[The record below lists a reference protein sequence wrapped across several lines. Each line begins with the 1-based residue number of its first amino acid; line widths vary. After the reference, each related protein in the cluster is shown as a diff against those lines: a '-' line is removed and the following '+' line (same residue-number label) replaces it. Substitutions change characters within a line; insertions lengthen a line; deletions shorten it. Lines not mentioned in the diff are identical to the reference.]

1 MGIPRRCTH
10 TQTPSH
16 HNSCVPVRVD
26 GIMDYLKRFKMTSIK
41 EDEKKE
47 IPEIIHDPQTN
58 CTYQRLRFFGKG
70 GFAKCYEIQDIATN
84 QIWAGKIVSKKL
96 MVKSS
101 QKEKMAQ
108 EISIHRSLQHKHVV
122 GFHSF
127 FEDSMNIYI
136 ILELCKRRSM
146 MELHKRRKAITEP
159 EARFYMHQILLGVQ
173 YLHSKRII
181 HRDLKLGNLFL
192 DDDLHVKIGDFGL
205 AARIEYEGERKQTLC
220 GTPNYIAPEIL
231 TKKGHSF
238 EVDIWSLG
246 CIMYTLLVGKPPF
259 ETSTL
264 KDTYKRIKQCEYS
277 EGVQLAMTVCCTGPW
292 HSLGS
297 RYARALVDDNT
308 VNQRYRIPSSL
319 RKPAASM
326 IVLQLQS
333 NPARRP
339 SVDKLL
345 QNEFFTS
352 GMLPAALP
360 LSCLTT
366 APRTDQLEG
375 VSLHR
380 RPLNEVNSNDHVA
393 MAVDSPVKRNLMPA
407 EPRAVEPTSHRQ
419 NLIALRDQLAA
430 LLVNKL
436 KCRPECLTDEL
447 SDPAA
452 QPLVWVGKWVDYSD
466 KYGFGYQLCDES
478 VGVMFN
484 DTTKLIMLANGLNV
498 HYINRQG
505 QEQYMTMREYPQ
517 DLDKKMKLLTYFRR
531 YMTEHLMKA
540 GASVQ
545 VRESDGISRLPHL
558 HQWFRTTLAVI
569 MYLTNGT
576 LQINFQDHTKII
588 LCPLMQAVTYIDV
601 EKNFR
606 TFRFS
611 TIEEHGCDKKLY
623 TNLTYALDKLNSV
636 LANKLC

>member
-1 MGIPRRCTH
+1 
-10 TQTPSH
+10 
-16 HNSCVPVRVD
+16 
-26 GIMDYLKRFKMTSIK
+26 MTSIK

-58 CTYQRLRFFGKG
+58 STYQRLRFFGKG

-108 EISIHRSLQHKHVV
+108 EISIHRSLLHKHVV

-127 FEDSMNIYI
+127 FEDSLNIYI

-159 EARFYMHQILLGVQ
+159 ETRFYMHQILLGVQ
-173 YLHSKRII
+173 YLHSRRII

-205 AARIEYEGERKQTLC
+205 AARIEYDGERKQTLC

-264 KDTYKRIKQCEYS
+264 KDTYKRIKQCEY
-277 EGVQLAMTVCCTGPW
+277 
-292 HSLGS
+292 
-297 RYARALVDDNT
+297 
-308 VNQRYRIPSSL
+308 RIPSSL

-339 SVDKLL
+339 SVDKLI
-345 QNEFFTS
+345 QHEFFSS
-352 GMLPAALP
+352 GIMPGALP

-375 VSLHR
+375 VSLQR
-380 RPLNEVNSNDHVA
+380 RPLNELNGDQV
-393 MAVDSPVKRNLMPA
+393 MAVDSPVKREGA
-407 EPRAVEPTSHRQ
+407 EPRAVEPSSHRQ
-419 NLIALRDQLAA
+419 NLIALRDQLAK
-430 LLVNKL
+430 LLGNKL
-436 KCRPECLTDEL
+436 MCRPECLTDDM

-484 DTTKLIMLANGLNV
+484 DTTKLIMLANGVNV

-505 QEQYMTMREYPQ
+505 QEQYMTMREYPPE
-517 DLDKKMKLLTYFRR
+517 LDKKMKLLTYFRR

-540 GASVQ
+540 GASVP
-545 VRESDGISRLPHL
+545 VRESDGLSRLPHL

-611 TIEEHGCDKKLY
+611 TIEEQGCDKKLY
-623 TNLTYALDKLNSV
+623 TNLTYALEKLNSV
-636 LANKLC
+636 LTNKLC

>member
-1 MGIPRRCTH
+1 MA
-10 TQTPSH
+10 
-16 HNSCVPVRVD
+16 
-26 GIMDYLKRFKMTSIK
+26 SIK
-41 EDEKKE
+41 EDDKKE

-58 CTYQRLRFFGKG
+58 STYQRLRFFGKG

-84 QIWAGKIVSKKL
+84 QVWAGKVVPKKL
-96 MVKSS
+96 LVKSN
-101 QKEKMAQ
+101 QKEKTFQ

-127 FEDSMNIYI
+127 FEDSLNIYI

-159 EARFYMHQILLGVQ
+159 ETRFYMHQILLGVQ
-173 YLHSKRII
+173 YLHHKRII

-205 AARIEYEGERKQTLC
+205 AARIEYEGERKQTVC

-264 KDTYKRIKQCEYS
+264 QDTYKRIKKCE
-277 EGVQLAMTVCCTGPW
+277 
-292 HSLGS
+292 
-297 RYARALVDDNT
+297 
-308 VNQRYRIPSSL
+308 YRIPSAL

-333 NPARRP
+333 NPSLRP

-345 QNEFFTS
+345 QHEFFS
-352 GMLPAALP
+352 AGIMPAALP

-366 APRTDQLEG
+366 APRTDQLVEG
-375 VSLHR
+375 APLHR
-380 RPLNEVNSNDHVA
+380 RPLNEVNSNDQA
-393 MAVDSPVKRNLMPA
+393 MAVDSPVKRAPGA
-407 EPRAVEPTSHRQ
+407 EPRTVELTSHRQ
-419 NLIALRDQLAA
+419 NLVALRDQLAA
-430 LLVNKL
+430 LLTSKL
-436 KCRPECLTDEL
+436 KCRPEYLTDEL

-484 DTTKLIMLANGLNV
+484 DTTKLIMLANGVNV

-517 DLDKKMKLLTYFRR
+517 ELDKKMKLLTYFRR

-540 GASVQ
+540 GASVP
-545 VRESDGISRLPHL
+545 VRESDGLSRLPHL

-606 TFRFS
+606 TFRFT

-623 TNLTYALDKLNSV
+623 TNLKYALEKINSV

>member
-1 MGIPRRCTH
+1 
-10 TQTPSH
+10 
-16 HNSCVPVRVD
+16 
-26 GIMDYLKRFKMTSIK
+26 MTSIK

-70 GFAKCYEIQDIATN
+70 GFAKCYEIQDIASN
-84 QIWAGKIVSKKL
+84 QVYAGKIVSKKL

-108 EISIHRSLQHKHVV
+108 EISIHRSLLHKHVV

-127 FEDSMNIYI
+127 FEDSLNIYI

-146 MELHKRRKAITEP
+146 MELHKRRKAISEP
-159 EARFYMHQILLGVQ
+159 ETRFYMHQILLGVQ

-264 KDTYKRIKQCEYS
+264 RDTYKRIKQCEYS
-277 EGVQLAMTVCCTGPW
+277 EGVSLALRACFAGPW
-292 HSLGS
+292 HSIRS
-297 RYARALVDDNT
+297 RYAQAVITDNT
-308 VNQRYRIPSSL
+308 LNQRYRIPSSL

-333 NPARRP
+333 NPCMRP

-345 QNEFFTS
+345 QHEFFSS
-352 GMLPAALP
+352 GIMPAALP

-375 VSLHR
+375 IALHR
-380 RPLNEVNSNDHVA
+380 RPLNEVNANDNI
-393 MAVDSPVKRNLMPA
+393 MAVDSPVKRAPPA

-430 LLVNKL
+430 LLTNKL
-436 KCRPECLTDEL
+436 KCRRECLNDDM

-484 DTTKLIMLANGLNV
+484 DTTKLIMLANGVNV

-517 DLDKKMKLLTYFRR
+517 ELDKKMKLLTYFRR

-540 GASVQ
+540 GASVP
-545 VRESDGISRLPHL
+545 VRESDGLSRLPHL

-623 TNLTYALDKLNSV
+623 TNLTYALEKLNSV

>member
-1 MGIPRRCTH
+1 
-10 TQTPSH
+10 
-16 HNSCVPVRVD
+16 
-26 GIMDYLKRFKMTSIK
+26 MTSIK

-47 IPEIIHDPQTN
+47 IPEIIHDPQTS

-84 QIWAGKIVSKKL
+84 QIYAGKIVSKKL

-127 FEDSMNIYI
+127 FEDSLNIYI

-159 EARFYMHQILLGVQ
+159 ETRFYMHQILLGVQ

-277 EGVQLAMTVCCTGPW
+277 EGVYLAMLLLCAGSW
-292 HSLGS
+292 KSMGS
-297 RYARALVDDNT
+297 RYARAVVNYNT
-308 VNQRYRIPSSL
+308 IKHHYRIPSSL

-345 QNEFFTS
+345 QHEFFSS
-352 GMLPAALP
+352 GILPAALP

-366 APRTDQLEG
+366 APRTDQLESM
-375 VSLHR
+375 SLNR
-380 RPLNEVNSNDHVA
+380 RPLNEVHSNEQTA
-393 MAVDSPVKRNLMPA
+393 MGVDSPVKRDLLNV
-407 EPRAVEPTSHRQ
+407 EPRAVEPSSHRQ

-430 LLVNKL
+430 LLVSKL

-517 DLDKKMKLLTYFRR
+517 ELDKKMKLLTYFRR

-540 GASVQ
+540 GASVP
-545 VRESDGISRLPHL
+545 VRESDGLSRLPHL

-588 LCPLMQAVTYIDV
+588 LCPLMQAVTYIDM

-623 TNLTYALDKLNSV
+623 TNLTYALEKLNSV

>member
-1 MGIPRRCTH
+1 
-10 TQTPSH
+10 
-16 HNSCVPVRVD
+16 
-26 GIMDYLKRFKMTSIK
+26 MTSIK

-58 CTYQRLRFFGKG
+58 STYQRLRFFGKG

-84 QIWAGKIVSKKL
+84 Q
-96 MVKSS
+96 
-101 QKEKMAQ
+101 
-108 EISIHRSLQHKHVV
+108 
-122 GFHSF
+122 
-127 FEDSMNIYI
+127 
-136 ILELCKRRSM
+136 SM
-146 MELHKRRKAITEP
+146 MELHKRRKAISEP
-159 EARFYMHQILLGVQ
+159 ETRFYMHQILLGVQ

-205 AARIEYEGERKQTLC
+205 AARIEFEGERKQTLC

-277 EGVQLAMTVCCTGPW
+277 EGIYLALHACYAGPW
-292 HSLGS
+292 HSFRT
-297 RYARALVDDNT
+297 RYAEAIVNNNT
-308 VNQRYRIPSSL
+308 LKEHYRIPSSL

-345 QNEFFTS
+345 QHEFFTS
-352 GMLPAALP
+352 GIMPAALP

-375 VSLHR
+375 VSVHR
-380 RPLNEVNSNDHVA
+380 RPLNEVNGNDHMV
-393 MAVDSPVKRNLMPA
+393 MVVDSPLKRNANAA

-419 NLIALRDQLAA
+419 NLILLRDQLAS
-430 LLVNKL
+430 LLHSKL

-517 DLDKKMKLLTYFRR
+517 ELDKKMKLLTYFRR

-540 GASVQ
+540 GASVP
-545 VRESDGISRLPHL
+545 VRESDGLSRLPHL

-588 LCPLMQAVTYIDV
+588 LCPLMQAVTYIDI

-623 TNLTYALDKLNSV
+623 ANLTYALEKLNSV

>member
-1 MGIPRRCTH
+1 
-10 TQTPSH
+10 
-16 HNSCVPVRVD
+16 
-26 GIMDYLKRFKMTSIK
+26 MTSIK

-47 IPEIIHDPQTN
+47 IPEFIRDPQTN
-58 CTYQRLRFFGKG
+58 STYQRLRFFGKG
-70 GFAKCYEIQDIATN
+70 GFAKCYEIQDMSN
-84 QIWAGKIVSKKL
+84 DQVYAGKIVSKKL

-127 FEDSMNIYI
+127 FEDSLNIYI

-159 EARFYMHQILLGVQ
+159 ETRFYMHQILLGVQ

-264 KDTYKRIKQCEYS
+264 KDTYKRIKQCEY
-277 EGVQLAMTVCCTGPW
+277 
-292 HSLGS
+292 
-297 RYARALVDDNT
+297 
-308 VNQRYRIPSSL
+308 RIPSSL

-345 QNEFFTS
+345 QHEFFSS
-352 GMLPAALP
+352 GIMPAALP

-380 RPLNEVNSNDHVA
+380 RPLNEVNTNDHMA
-393 MAVDSPVKRNLMPA
+393 MAVDSPMKRELNA
-407 EPRAVEPTSHRQ
+407 EPRAVEPNSHRQ
-419 NLIALRDQLAA
+419 NLIALRDQLAR
-430 LLVNKL
+430 LLSNKL
-436 KCRPECLTDEL
+436 MCRPECLTDEL

-505 QEQYMTMREYPQ
+505 QEQYMTMREYPPE
-517 DLDKKMKLLTYFRR
+517 LDKKMKLLTYFRR

-540 GASVQ
+540 GASVP
-545 VRESDGISRLPHL
+545 VRESDGLSRLPHL

-601 EKNFR
+601 DKNFR
-606 TFRFS
+606 TFRFT
-611 TIEEHGCDKKLY
+611 TIEEKGCDKKLY
-623 TNLTYALDKLNSV
+623 TNLTYALEKINSV

>member
-1 MGIPRRCTH
+1 M
-10 TQTPSH
+10 S
-16 HNSCVPVRVD
+16 
-26 GIMDYLKRFKMTSIK
+26 SIK

-58 CTYQRLRFFGKG
+58 CSYQRLRFFGKG
-70 GFAKCYEIQDIATN
+70 GFAKCYEIQDLAN
-84 QIWAGKIVSKKL
+84 HQVYAGKIVSKKL
-96 MVKSS
+96 MVKTS

-127 FEDSMNIYI
+127 FEDSLNIYI

-159 EARFYMHQILLGVQ
+159 ETRFYMHQILLGVQ

-264 KDTYKRIKQCEYS
+264 KDTYKRIKQCEY
-277 EGVQLAMTVCCTGPW
+277 
-292 HSLGS
+292 
-297 RYARALVDDNT
+297 
-308 VNQRYRIPSSL
+308 RIPSSL

-345 QNEFFTS
+345 QHEFFSS
-352 GMLPAALP
+352 GILPAALP
-360 LSCLTT
+360 VSCLTT

-375 VSLHR
+375 VALHR
-380 RPLNEVNSNDHVA
+380 RPLNEVNTNDHA
-393 MAVDSPVKRNLMPA
+393 MAVDSPVKREPGA

-419 NLIALRDQLAA
+419 NLVALRDQLAA
-430 LLVNKL
+430 LLVGKL

-517 DLDKKMKLLTYFRR
+517 ELDKKMKLLTYFRR

-540 GASVQ
+540 GASMP
-545 VRESDGISRLPHL
+545 VRESDGLSRLPHL

-623 TNLTYALDKLNSV
+623 TNLTYALEKLNSV

>member
-1 MGIPRRCTH
+1 
-10 TQTPSH
+10 
-16 HNSCVPVRVD
+16 
-26 GIMDYLKRFKMTSIK
+26 MTSIK
-41 EDEKKE
+41 EEEKKE
-47 IPEIIHDPQTN
+47 IPEFIHDPQTN
-58 CTYQRLRFFGKG
+58 STYQRLRFFGKG
-70 GFAKCYEIQDIATN
+70 GFAKCYEIQDTSTN
-84 QIWAGKIVSKKL
+84 QIYAGKIVSKKL
-96 MVKSS
+96 MVKTS

-127 FEDSMNIYI
+127 FEDSLNIYI

-159 EARFYMHQILLGVQ
+159 ETRFYMYQILLGVQ

-277 EGVQLAMTVCCTGPW
+277 DGVYLAMSVCLAGPLR
-292 HSLGS
+292 SLGA
-297 RYARALVDDNT
+297 RYARAMIHDNT
-308 VNQRYRIPSSL
+308 LKLHYRIPSSL
-319 RKPAASM
+319 RKPAAAM

-333 NPARRP
+333 NPQRRP

-345 QNEFFTS
+345 QHEFFSS
-352 GMLPAALP
+352 GILPAALP

-375 VSLHR
+375 VSVHR
-380 RPLNEVNSNDHVA
+380 RPLNEVNSNDVA
-393 MAVDSPVKRNLMPA
+393 MAVDSPVKREGMPS

-419 NLIALRDQLAA
+419 NLIALRDQLAT
-430 LLVNKL
+430 LLVSKL

-447 SDPAA
+447 SDPGS

-505 QEQYMTMREYPQ
+505 QEQYMTMGKYPQ
-517 DLDKKMKLLTYFRR
+517 ELDKKMKLLTYFRR

-545 VRESDGISRLPHL
+545 VRESDGLSRLPHL

-611 TIEEHGCDKKLY
+611 TIEQHGCDKKLY

>member
-1 MGIPRRCTH
+1 
-10 TQTPSH
+10 
-16 HNSCVPVRVD
+16 
-26 GIMDYLKRFKMTSIK
+26 MTSIK
-41 EDEKKE
+41 EEEKKE
-47 IPEIIHDPQTN
+47 IPEFIHDPQTN
-58 CTYQRLRFFGKG
+58 STYQRLRFFGKG
-70 GFAKCYEIQDIATN
+70 GFAKCYEIQDTSTN
-84 QIWAGKIVSKKL
+84 QIYAGKIVSKKL
-96 MVKSS
+96 MVKTS

-127 FEDSMNIYI
+127 FEDSLNIYI

-159 EARFYMHQILLGVQ
+159 ETRFYMYQILLGVQ

-277 EGVQLAMTVCCTGPW
+277 DGVYLAMSVCLTGPLR
-292 HSLGS
+292 SLGA
-297 RYARALVDDNT
+297 RYARAMVHDNT
-308 VNQRYRIPSSL
+308 LKLHYRIPSSL
-319 RKPAASM
+319 RKPAAAM

-333 NPARRP
+333 NPQRRP

-345 QNEFFTS
+345 QHEFFSS
-352 GMLPAALP
+352 GILPAALP

-375 VSLHR
+375 VSVHR
-380 RPLNEVNSNDHVA
+380 RPLNEVNSNDVA
-393 MAVDSPVKRNLMPA
+393 MAVDSPVKREGMPS

-419 NLIALRDQLAA
+419 NLIALRDQLAT
-430 LLVNKL
+430 LLVSKL

-447 SDPAA
+447 SDPGS

-505 QEQYMTMREYPQ
+505 QEQYMTMGKYPQ
-517 DLDKKMKLLTYFRR
+517 ELDKKMKLLTYFRR

-545 VRESDGISRLPHL
+545 VRESDGLSRLPHL

-611 TIEEHGCDKKLY
+611 TIEQHGCDKKLY

>member
-1 MGIPRRCTH
+1 
-10 TQTPSH
+10 
-16 HNSCVPVRVD
+16 
-26 GIMDYLKRFKMTSIK
+26 MTSMK
-41 EDEKKE
+41 EDDKKE
-47 IPEIIHDPQTN
+47 IPEIIRDPQTG

-70 GFAKCYEIQDIATN
+70 GFAKCYEMQDLATE
-84 QIWAGKIVSKKL
+84 QVWAGKVVSKKL
-96 MVKSS
+96 LVKKT
-101 QKEKMAQ
+101 QKEKTAQ
-108 EISIHRSLQHKHVV
+108 EISIHRSLLHKHVV
-122 GFHSF
+122 GFHNF
-127 FEDSMNIYI
+127 FEDSQNIYI
-136 ILELCKRRSM
+136 LLELCKKRSM
-146 MELHKRRKAITEP
+146 MELHKRRKALTEP
-159 EARFYMHQILLGVQ
+159 ETRFYMHQILLGVQ
-173 YLHSKRII
+173 YLHHKRII

-205 AARIEYEGERKQTLC
+205 AAKIEYEGERKQTVC

-238 EVDIWSLG
+238 EVDIWSIG

-264 KDTYKRIKQCEYS
+264 QDTYKRIKKCEYN
-277 EGVQLAMTVCCTGPW
+277 EGISMAIEVCCGPW
-292 HSLGS
+292 KTLGA
-297 RYARALVDDNT
+297 RYAQAVINNNT
-308 VNQRYRIPSSL
+308 LRQEYRIPSAL

-326 IVLQLQS
+326 IVLQLQA
-333 NPARRP
+333 NPTLRP

-345 QNEFFTS
+345 QHEFFSS
-352 GMLPAALP
+352 GIMPAALP
-360 LSCLTT
+360 VSCLTT
-366 APRTDQLEG
+366 APRLDQLIEG
-375 VSLHR
+375 EPIHR
-380 RPLNEVNSNDHVA
+380 RPLNEVNSNDM
-393 MAVDSPVKRNLMPA
+393 MAVDSPVKPQPPEEL
-407 EPRAVEPTSHRQ
+407 RAVESTGHRQ
-419 NLIALRDQLAA
+419 NLMALRDQIAS
-430 LLVNKL
+430 LLTGKL

-484 DTTKLIMLANGLNV
+484 DTTKLIMLANGVTV
-498 HYINRQG
+498 HYIDRQG
-505 QEQYMTMREYPQ
+505 KEQYMTMHKYPSE
-517 DLDKKMKLLTYFRR
+517 LEKKMKLLTYFRR

-540 GASVQ
+540 GASVS
-545 VRESDGISRLPHL
+545 VRESDGLSRLPHL

-606 TFRFS
+606 TFRFA

-623 TNLTYALDKLNSV
+623 TNLKYALEKMNSI
-636 LANKLC
+636 LTNKLC

>member
-1 MGIPRRCTH
+1 
-10 TQTPSH
+10 
-16 HNSCVPVRVD
+16 
-26 GIMDYLKRFKMTSIK
+26 MTSIK

-70 GFAKCYEIQDIATN
+70 GFAKCYEIQDISTN

-127 FEDSMNIYI
+127 FEDSLNIYI

-159 EARFYMHQILLGVQ
+159 ETRFYMHQILLGVQ

-264 KDTYKRIKQCEYS
+264 KDTYKRIKQCEY
-277 EGVQLAMTVCCTGPW
+277 
-292 HSLGS
+292 
-297 RYARALVDDNT
+297 
-308 VNQRYRIPSSL
+308 RIPSSL

-345 QNEFFTS
+345 QHEFFSS
-352 GMLPAALP
+352 GIMPAALP

-375 VSLHR
+375 IALHR
-380 RPLNEVNSNDHVA
+380 RPLNEVNTNDHVA
-393 MAVDSPVKRNLMPA
+393 MAVDSPVKREAIPA

-419 NLIALRDQLAA
+419 NLIALRDQLAS
-430 LLVNKL
+430 LLVSKL

-505 QEQYMTMREYPQ
+505 QEQYMTMREYPTE
-517 DLDKKMKLLTYFRR
+517 LDKKMKLLTYFRR

-540 GASVQ
+540 GASVP
-545 VRESDGISRLPHL
+545 VRESDGLSRLPHL

-623 TNLTYALDKLNSV
+623 TNLTYALEKLNSV

>member
-1 MGIPRRCTH
+1 
-10 TQTPSH
+10 
-16 HNSCVPVRVD
+16 
-26 GIMDYLKRFKMTSIK
+26 MTSIK

-47 IPEIIHDPQTN
+47 IPEIIHDPQTH
-58 CTYQRLRFFGKG
+58 CSYQRLRFFGKG

-84 QIWAGKIVSKKL
+84 QVYAGKIVSKKL

-101 QKEKMAQ
+101 QRDKMSQ
-108 EISIHRSLQHKHVV
+108 EIDIHRSLKHKHVV
-122 GFHSF
+122 GFHNF
-127 FEDSMNIYI
+127 FEDSLNIYI
-136 ILELCKRRSM
+136 VLELCKRRSM

-159 EARFYMHQILLGVQ
+159 ETRFYMHQILLGVQ
-173 YLHSKRII
+173 YLHSQRII

-205 AARIEYEGERKQTLC
+205 AAKIEYEGERKRTLC

-231 TKKGHSF
+231 TKTGHSF

-264 KDTYKRIKQCEYS
+264 RDTYKRIKLCE
-277 EGVQLAMTVCCTGPW
+277 
-292 HSLGS
+292 
-297 RYARALVDDNT
+297 
-308 VNQRYRIPSSL
+308 YRIPSSL

-333 NPARRP
+333 VPAKRP
-339 SVDKLL
+339 PVDKLL
-345 QNEFFTS
+345 QHEFFTS
-352 GMLPAALP
+352 GIMPAALP

-375 VSLHR
+375 LALLR
-380 RPLNEVNSNDHVA
+380 RPLNEVKNNENI
-393 MAVDSPVKRNLMPA
+393 MAVDSPMKRGPGMPL
-407 EPRAVEPTSHRQ
+407 EHHAVEPLSHKQ
-419 NLIALRDQLAA
+419 NLVALRDQLAA
-430 LLVNKL
+430 LLNAKTVGQL
-436 KCRPECLTDEL
+436 KCRRECLTDDM
-447 SDPAA
+447 SDPVA

-484 DTTKLIMLANGLNV
+484 DTTKLIMLANGVNV

-505 QEQYMTMREYPQ
+505 QEQYLTMQEYPH

-540 GASVQ
+540 GASVP
-545 VRESDGISRLPHL
+545 VRETDGLSRLPHL

-576 LQINFQDHTKII
+576 LQINYQDHTKII
-588 LCPLMQAVTYIDV
+588 LCPLMQAVTYIDID
-601 EKNFR
+601 KNFR

-611 TIEEHGCDKKLY
+611 TLEEHGCDKKLY
-623 TNLTYALDKLNSV
+623 ANLTYALEKLNSI
-636 LANKLC
+636 LENKLNV

>member
-1 MGIPRRCTH
+1 
-10 TQTPSH
+10 
-16 HNSCVPVRVD
+16 
-26 GIMDYLKRFKMTSIK
+26 MTTIK
-41 EDEKKE
+41 EDEKNQ

-58 CTYQRLRFFGKG
+58 STYQRLRFFGKG
-70 GFAKCYEIQDIATN
+70 GFARCYEMQDIKTN
-84 QIWAGKIVSKKL
+84 QVWAGKIVSKKL

-136 ILELCKRRSM
+136 ILELCKKRSM
-146 MELHKRRKAITEP
+146 MELHKRRKAISEP
-159 EARFYMHQILLGVQ
+159 ETRFYMHQILLGVQ

-264 KDTYKRIKQCEYS
+264 KDTYKRIKQCEY
-277 EGVQLAMTVCCTGPW
+277 
-292 HSLGS
+292 
-297 RYARALVDDNT
+297 
-308 VNQRYRIPSSL
+308 RIPSSL
-319 RKPAASM
+319 RKPAAAM
-326 IVLQLQS
+326 IVLQLQA

-345 QNEFFTS
+345 QHDFFTS
-352 GMLPAALP
+352 GILPAALP

-375 VSLHR
+375 VAMQR
-380 RPLNEVNSNDHVA
+380 RPLNEVNDNVMS
-393 MAVDSPVKRNLMPA
+393 VDSPMKHDVDM
-407 EPRAVEPTSHRQ
+407 EPRGVEPASHRA
-419 NLIALRDQLAA
+419 NLIALRDQLSA
-430 LLVNKL
+430 LLNGRGKQL

-484 DTTKLIMLANGLNV
+484 DTTKLIMLANGVNV
-498 HYINRQG
+498 HYINRSG
-505 QEQYMTMREYPQ
+505 QEQYMTMRDYPPE
-517 DLDKKMKLLTYFRR
+517 LDKKMKLLTYFRK

-540 GASVQ
+540 GASVS
-545 VRESDGISRLPHL
+545 VKESDGLSRLPHL

-576 LQINFQDHTKII
+576 LQINFQDHTKIM
-588 LCPLMQAVTYIDV
+588 LCPLMQAVTYIDID
-601 EKNFR
+601 KNFR
-606 TFRFS
+606 TFRFN

-623 TNLTYALDKLNSV
+623 TNLQYALDKLTSV
-636 LANKLC
+636 LTNKLC

>member
-1 MGIPRRCTH
+1 
-10 TQTPSH
+10 
-16 HNSCVPVRVD
+16 
-26 GIMDYLKRFKMTSIK
+26 MTSIK

-47 IPEIIHDPQTN
+47 IPQFIHDPQTN
-58 CTYQRLRFFGKG
+58 STYQRLRFFGKG
-70 GFAKCYEIQDIATN
+70 GFAKCYEIQDLATN
-84 QIWAGKIVSKKL
+84 QIYAGKIVSKTL

-108 EISIHRSLQHKHVV
+108 EISIHRSLQHAHVV
-122 GFHSF
+122 GFHGF
-127 FEDSMNIYI
+127 FEDSLNIYI

-159 EARFYMHQILLGVQ
+159 ETRFYMHQILLGVQ
-173 YLHSKRII
+173 YLHRKRII

-205 AARIEYEGERKQTLC
+205 ATKLEVEGEKKKTLC

-238 EVDIWSLG
+238 EVDVWSLG
-246 CIMYTLLVGKPPF
+246 CIMYTLLIGKPPF

-264 KDTYKRIKQCEYS
+264 RDTYKRIKQCE
-277 EGVQLAMTVCCTGPW
+277 
-292 HSLGS
+292 
-297 RYARALVDDNT
+297 
-308 VNQRYRIPSSL
+308 YRIPSSL

-333 NPARRP
+333 DPSLRP

-345 QNEFFTS
+345 QHEFFTS
-352 GMLPAALP
+352 GIMPAALP

-375 VSLHR
+375 VTLNR
-380 RPLNEVNSNDHVA
+380 RPLNEVNANGNI
-393 MAVDSPVKRNLMPA
+393 MAVDSPVKRAPPA
-407 EPRAVEPTSHRQ
+407 ELRSVEPTSHKQ
-419 NLIALRDQLAA
+419 NLIALRDQLAT
-430 LLVNKL
+430 LLTSKL
-436 KCRPECLTDEL
+436 KCRPECLNDDM

-484 DTTKLIMLANGLNV
+484 DTTKLIMLANGVNV

-505 QEQYMTMREYPQ
+505 QEQYVTMREYPQ
-517 DLDKKMKLLTYFRR
+517 ELDKKMKLLTYFRR

-540 GASVQ
+540 GASVP
-545 VRESDGISRLPHL
+545 VRESDGLSRLPHL

-601 EKNFR
+601 DKNFR

-623 TNLTYALDKLNSV
+623 TNLTYALEKLNSV
-636 LANKLC
+636 LANKMC